1 MCQYIFEV
9 VVGITDKGEAVFY
22 DVVDMVPTNFDIKN
36 AESPTTATTQNAIGD
51 IHGNSAKNSLP
62 QNSEKSS
69 GNEQFSLSDSEVGL
83 TTSCFDIVVSFVLSY
98 DEEDCDGEGDKL
110 GGADGKPNCFLT
122 EQCG

>member
-51 IHGNSAKNSLP
+51 IHGNSAKIVYHKIL
-62 QNSEKSS
+62 KSQAET
-69 GNEQFSLSDSEVGL
+69 N
-83 TTSCFDIVVSFVLSY
+83 
-98 DEEDCDGEGDKL
+98 
-110 GGADGKPNCFLT
+110 NFL
-122 EQCG
+122 

>member
-69 GNEQFSLSDSEVGL
+69 GNAKYSLSEY
-83 TTSCFDIVVSFVLSY
+83 FDIERILFDDDFYSIY
-98 DEEDCDGEGDKL
+98 EKKIK
-110 GGADGKPNCFLT
+110 A
-122 EQCG
+122 